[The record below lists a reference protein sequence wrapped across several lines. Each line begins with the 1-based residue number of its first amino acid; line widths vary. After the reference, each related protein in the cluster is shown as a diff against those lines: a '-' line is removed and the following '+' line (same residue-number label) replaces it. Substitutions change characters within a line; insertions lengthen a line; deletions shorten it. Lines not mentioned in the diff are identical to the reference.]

1 MKTTSFRH
9 LRKILWE
16 VLNMYLKITM
26 EQVIGYSSSIFNIS
40 LCRFILFYFLLF
52 LTWLSGSRCAAVMF
66 PQEQGNRKRPAAAS
80 AIKPHL

>member
-26 EQVIGYSSSIFNIS
+26 EQVIHRVFSIF
-40 LCRFILFYFLLF
+40 LCVVLFCFTFFYF
-52 LTWLSGSRCAAVMF
+52 
-66 PQEQGNRKRPAAAS
+66 
-80 AIKPHL
+80 

>member
-26 EQVIGYSSSIFNIS
+26 EQVIHRVFSIF
-40 LCRFILFYFLLF
+40 LCVVLFCFTLFYF

-66 PQEQGNRKRPAAAS
+66 PQKQGNRKRPAAAS